1 MDMHQVRSR
10 ILYLIPSLLDDTHP
24 DQVLPRKV
32 LDVIHSLDHF
42 VVEEERSARRF
53 LVRTGYPKPISDVKF
68 FLLNEHTKD
77 EDIPAILVSSGT
89 GDLGLLSEAGL
100 PAVADPGAGLVKE
113 AYRLHM
119 RVVPLTGPSSLMLAL
134 MASGM
139 NGQHFAFNGYL
150 PVKEQ
155 ERIKRIRSLEKR
167 STQEN
172 QSQLFIEAPYRNN
185 QLLRSILKACHPE
198 TRLCIAVNLT
208 GENEWIDTRT
218 LRDWQSDLPDLNRRP
233 AVFILQ
239 G

>member
-1 MDMHQVRSR
+1 MDQSQVRSR
-10 ILYLIPSLLDDTHP
+10 TLYLIPSLLDDTQP

-32 LDVIHSLDHF
+32 LAVIHSLDHF

-68 FLLNEHTKD
+68 FLLNEHTK
-77 EDIPAILVSSGT
+77 EEEIPAMLVSSGT

-113 AYRLHM
+113 AHRQHL

-134 MASGM
+134 MASGL
-139 NGQHFAFNGYL
+139 NGQHFTFNGYL
-150 PVKEQ
+150 PVKEH
-155 ERIKRIRSLEKR
+155 ERMKSIRLLERR

-185 QLLRSILKACHPE
+185 QLLRSILKTCHPE

-208 GENEWIDTRT
+208 GKTEWIDTRT
-218 LRDWQSDLPDLNRRP
+218 VREWQSNLPDLNRRP